1 MNAVNALIIS
11 IKSSENVATVL
22 IDYLIEVTSMYVID
36 DKSLYHSL
44 TFFLRRCHQPKK
56 TSTSTLTLASGASAS
71 ERAPVRQAHTSRSDV

>member
-36 DKSLYHSL
+36 DKSPYHSL
-44 TFFLRRCHQPKK
+44 TPII
-56 TSTSTLTLASGASAS
+56 
-71 ERAPVRQAHTSRSDV
+71 